1 MCVRM
6 RTAIL
11 AWRGAQT
18 RAQRERT
25 VGWTVSPE
33 EANEM
38 VLEVT
43 CNGDVNLTTTRT
55 RLSRWGDVK
64 CVRWTDKNK
73 YSQ

>member
-1 MCVRM
+1 M
-6 RTAIL
+6 
-11 AWRGAQT
+11 

-43 CNGDVNLTTTRT
+43 CNGDMNLTTTRT
-55 RLSRWGDVK
+55 HSSRWGDIK
-64 CVRWTDKNK
+64 CVRWTDKNE